1 MQDFVLQLHI
11 SDDLLLNQRGVD
23 RMTDSEFRTEAN
35 FSIIKGK
42 LKAVSTSSFGVF
54 VAFMDNVT
62 KTIDRFDIICSHFST
77 IFENNVNMPWNE
89 LEELIQQMK
98 WKGEYATNLTHDA
111 QSTMEDLFEPG
122 TGRVL
127 DIWQSLKKNQYNKTE
142 SIFEEYLMR
151 PTGDKNIKVEI
162 GVETVSGTDIDR
174 VKMQREQK
182 ANQEQAMLN
191 EPATP
196 LVNTQDNAVILDI
209 ALVLSPISGVSLSEL
224 KPGEKILVK
233 ISEQSNRGQ
242 YFIDLLGAQV
252 EGEIVPVPAT
262 VEKVI
267 MAEKLN
273 TVIVSIGPGIYGKAL
288 EEDNVKA
295 KRYDPAKDK
304 RQNKA
309 APQQLQASMA
319 MNSTPAGNTMIN
331 PENEEGGNKNLIFL
345 IIGGLALLMIIILIF
360 LMIA

>member
-1 MQDFVLQLHI
+1 
-11 SDDLLLNQRGVD
+11 
-23 RMTDSEFRTEAN
+23 MTDSEFKTEAN

-77 IFENNVNMPWNE
+77 IYENNVNMPWNE
-89 LEELIQQMK
+89 MEELIQQMK
-98 WKGEYATNLTHDA
+98 WKGEYATNLTHDTS
-111 QSTMEDLFEPG
+111 STLEDLFEPG

-127 DIWQSLKKNQYNKTE
+127 DIWQAVKKNQYNKAE
-142 SIFEEYLMR
+142 AIFEEYLMR

-162 GVETVSGTDIDR
+162 GVENISGTDIDR

-182 ANQEQAMLN
+182 ANQEQAMLS
-191 EPATP
+191 EPQSP

-209 ALVLSPISGVSLSEL
+209 SLVLSPISGVSLSEL
-224 KPGEKILVK
+224 KQGEKILVK

-252 EGEIVPVPAT
+252 DGELVPVPAT
-262 VEKVI
+262 IEKII

-304 RQNKA
+304 RQNKGA
-309 APQQLQASMA
+309 TQQIQANMA
-319 MNSTPAGNTMIN
+319 IETAKPMMTPE
-331 PENEEGGNKNLIFL
+331 PEEGGNKNLVFL

-360 LMIA
+360 LLIS